1 MSKATENT
9 RAYLADRLDE
19 IQVSMAS
26 RGQLDGYLEPRLWED
41 LRVRLQA
48 LYRKATGEPM
58 AILAVEDARQAQGGE
73 E

>member
-1 MSKATENT
+1 MSAPENT
-9 RAYLADRLDE
+9 RISLATRLDE

-41 LRVRLQA
+41 LRIRLQA

-58 AILAVEDARQAQGGE
+58 AVLAVEDPRQDRGGE

>member
-1 MSKATENT
+1 MSATENT
-9 RAYLADRLDE
+9 RIYLANQLDE

-26 RGQLDGYLEPRLWED
+26 RGQLDEFLEPRLWEE
-41 LRVRLQA
+41 LRVRLQE

-58 AILAVEDARQAQGGE
+58 AVLAVEDAPRQAEGGE